1 MPTANK
7 PAPLDVPS
15 GSATSPRTVVSP
27 KRHHIVRWLFLIAGL
42 LCVGL
47 GLLGA
52 LLPLLPTTPF
62 LLLAAACFARSSAR
76 MHHWLHNNRLFG
88 AYIQRYRAGDGMPL
102 RAKVI
107 TLLIMWLSLGYSA
120 VVAVPAHWWPLTL
133 LLLVIGIATTVHIVR
148 LKTYTSA
155 APTCPEP

>member
-7 PAPLDVPS
+7 PAPLERA
-15 GSATSPRTVVSP
+15 SATANSPRKVE
-27 KRHHIVRWLFLIAGL
+27 RHHLVRLLFLVAGL

-62 LLLAAACFARSSAR
+62 LLLAAACFARSSTR
-76 MHHWLHNNRLFG
+76 MHHWLHHNRLFG

-102 RAKVI
+102 RAKVM
-107 TLLIMWLSLGYSA
+107 TLLVMWLSLGYSA
-120 VVAVPAHWWPLTL
+120 VVAVPAHWWPLAVIL
-133 LLLVIGIATTVHIVR
+133 LLIGVATTVHILR
-148 LKTYTSA
+148 LKTYRLPTSS
-155 APTCPEP
+155 CPER